1 MSLTPASQPAQPERR
16 RFLQWIGQW
25 SVVAAIVTQLGGVVR
40 AFVPRVLYEPSK
52 KFKLG
57 KPSEY
62 PEGVTFVPMHRLFVA
77 RERNQF
83 HVISATC
90 THLGCT
96 VEWKDKLAEFQCPCH
111 GSKFKADGLPFAG
124 PAPRPLEWY
133 PLSVSGDGFLVVDS
147 GKSVPPTYRFAIA

>member
-1 MSLTPASQPAQPERR
+1 MTQPLEPERR

-25 SVVAAIVTQLGGVVR
+25 SVVAAIATQFVGMAH

-52 KFKLG
+52 KFKVG
-57 KPSEY
+57 KPGEY
-62 PEGVTFVPMHRLFVA
+62 PEGVTFVPAHRLFVM

-96 VEWKDKLAEFQCPCH
+96 VEWKEKLSEFDCPCH
-111 GSKFKADGLPFAG
+111 GSKFKADGIPFAG
-124 PAPRPLEWY
+124 PAPRSLNWY

-147 GKSVPPTYRFAIA
+147 GKSVPSTYRFAVA

>member
-1 MSLTPASQPAQPERR
+1 MLPVAEPERR
-16 RFLQWIGQW
+16 RFLRRIGQW
-25 SVVAAIVTQLGGVVR
+25 SVVAALSTQFAGVVR

-57 KPSEY
+57 TPAQY
-62 PEGVTFVPMHRLFVA
+62 PEGVTFVPAHRLFVV

-83 HVISATC
+83 HVISAAC

-96 VEWKDKLAEFQCPCH
+96 VEWKAEGSEFDCPCH
-111 GSKFKADGLPFAG
+111 GSKFTADGERFAG
-124 PAPRPLEWY
+124 PAPGALPLY

-147 GKSVPPTYRFAIA
+147 AKTVPSTYRFAVV

>member
-1 MSLTPASQPAQPERR
+1 MPQPAEPERR

-25 SVVAAIVTQLGGVVR
+25 AVVAAIVTQFAGVVR
-40 AFVPRVLYEPSK
+40 AFVPRVLYVPSN

-62 PEGVTFVPMHRLFVA
+62 PEGVTFVPTHRLFVI

-83 HVISATC
+83 HVISAVC

-96 VEWKDKLAEFQCPCH
+96 VEWKTKLDEFDCPCH
-111 GSKFKADGLPFAG
+111 GSKFKADGTAFAG
-124 PAPRPLEWY
+124 PAPRPLAWY

-147 GKSVPPTYRFAIA
+147 GKTVPSTYRFAVA

>member
-1 MSLTPASQPAQPERR
+1 MPAPPEPERR
-16 RFLQWIGQW
+16 RFLRWAGQW
-25 SVVAAIVTQLGGVVR
+25 AVVAAIVTQLAGVVR

-57 KPSEY
+57 KPSQY
-62 PEGVTFVPMHRLFVA
+62 PEGVTFVPAHRLFVV

-83 HVISATC
+83 HVISASC

-96 VEWKDKLAEFQCPCH
+96 VEWKPDHSEFDCPCH
-111 GSKFKADGLPFAG
+111 GSKFSAEGERFAG
-124 PAPRPLEWY
+124 PAPRPLAWY

-147 GKSVPPTYRFAIA
+147 AKTVPPTYRFAVA

>member
-1 MSLTPASQPAQPERR
+1 MHQPAEPERR

-25 SVVAAIVTQLGGVVR
+25 SVAAAVVTQFAGVVR

-62 PEGVTFVPMHRLFVA
+62 PEGVTFVSGHRLFVI

-96 VEWKDKLAEFQCPCH
+96 VEWNAKQDEFDCPCH
-111 GSKFKADGLPFAG
+111 GSKFKADGMAFAG
-124 PAPRPLEWY
+124 PAPRSLAWY

-147 GKSVPPTYRFAIA
+147 AKSVPSTYRFAVA

>member
-1 MSLTPASQPAQPERR
+1 MPLVADPERR

-25 SVVAAIVTQLGGVVR
+25 SVVAAIATQLGGVVR

-57 KPSEY
+57 KPAQY
-62 PEGVTFVPMHRLFVA
+62 PEGVTFVPKHKLFVV

-83 HVISATC
+83 HVISAVC

-96 VEWKDKLAEFQCPCH
+96 VEWNGEGRQFDCPCH
-111 GSKFKADGLPFAG
+111 GSKFRANGKRFAG
-124 PAPRPLEWY
+124 PAPRPLPWY
-133 PLSVSGDGFLVVDS
+133 PLSMSGDGFLVVDS
-147 GKSVPPTYRFAIA
+147 AKTVPSTYRFAVV

>member
-1 MSLTPASQPAQPERR
+1 MIQPVEPERR
-16 RFLQWIGQW
+16 RFLKWIGKW
-25 SVVAAIVTQLGGVVR
+25 SVVAAFATQFGGVVR

-57 KPSEY
+57 KPAEY
-62 PEGVTFVPMHRLFVA
+62 PEGVTFVPAHRLFIT

-83 HVISATC
+83 HVISAVC

-96 VEWKDKLAEFQCPCH
+96 VEWKEKLAEFDCPCH
-111 GSKFKADGLPFAG
+111 GSKFKSDGERFAG
-124 PAPRPLEWY
+124 PAPRPLTWH

-147 GKSVPPTYRFAIA
+147 GKSVPSTYRFAVA

>member
-1 MSLTPASQPAQPERR
+1 VTQPLEPERR

-25 SVVAAIVTQLGGVVR
+25 SVVAAIATQFVGMAR

-52 KFKLG
+52 KFKVG
-57 KPSEY
+57 KPGEY
-62 PEGVTFVPMHRLFVA
+62 PEGVTFVPAHRLFVM

-96 VEWKDKLAEFQCPCH
+96 VEWKEKLSEFDCPCH
-111 GSKFKADGLPFAG
+111 GSKFKADGIPFAG
-124 PAPRPLEWY
+124 PAPRSLNWY

-147 GKSVPPTYRFAIA
+147 GKSVPSTYRFAVA

>member
-1 MSLTPASQPAQPERR
+1 MQLPPELPERR

-25 SVVAAIVTQLGGVVR
+25 SVVAALVTQLAGVVR

-57 KPSEY
+57 KPAEY
-62 PEGVTFVPMHRLFVA
+62 PEGVTFVPMHRLFVV

-96 VEWKDKLAEFQCPCH
+96 VEWKAKADEFDCPCH
-111 GSKFKADGLPFAG
+111 GSKFKADGIPFAG
-124 PAPRPLEWY
+124 PAPRSLEWY
-133 PLSVSGDGFLVVDS
+133 PLSVSGDGFIVVDS
-147 GKSVPPTYRFAIA
+147 AKSVPPTYRFAIA

>member
-1 MSLTPASQPAQPERR
+1 MPQPAEPERR

-25 SVVAAIVTQLGGVVR
+25 AVVAAIVTQFAGVVR

-57 KPSEY
+57 KPGEY
-62 PEGVTFVPMHRLFVA
+62 PEGVTFIPAHRLFVI

-83 HVISATC
+83 HVISAVC

-96 VEWKDKLAEFQCPCH
+96 VEWKFKQDEFDCPCH
-111 GSKFKADGLPFAG
+111 GSKFKADGTAFAG
-124 PAPRPLEWY
+124 PAPRPLSWY

-147 GKSVPPTYRFAIA
+147 GKTVPSTYRFAVA

>member
-1 MSLTPASQPAQPERR
+1 MPEMLESTRR

-25 SVVAAIVTQLGGVVR
+25 SVVAAVAAQFGGAVR

-57 KPSEY
+57 KPAEY
-62 PEGVTFVPMHRLFVA
+62 PEGVTFVPSHRLFVV

-83 HVISATC
+83 HVISAVC

-96 VEWKDKLAEFQCPCH
+96 VEWKDARREFDCPCH
-111 GSKFKADGLPFAG
+111 GSKFHADGERFAG
-124 PAPRPLEWY
+124 PAPRPLAWY

-147 GKSVPPTYRFAIA
+147 AKTVPSSYRFAVA

>member
-1 MSLTPASQPAQPERR
+1 MSQLVQPERR

-25 SVVAAIVTQLGGVVR
+25 SVVAAVVTQLGGVVR

-57 KPSEY
+57 KPAEF
-62 PEGVTFVPMHRLFVA
+62 PEGVTFVPAHRLFVV

-83 HVISATC
+83 HVISASC

-96 VEWKDKLAEFQCPCH
+96 VEWKAKQGEFDCPCH
-111 GSKFKADGLPFAG
+111 GSKFKDDGTPFAG
-124 PAPRPLEWY
+124 PAPRPLAWY

-147 GKSVPPTYRFAIA
+147 GKPVPPPYRFALT

>member
-1 MSLTPASQPAQPERR
+1 MSQLAEPERR

-25 SVVAAIVTQLGGVVR
+25 SVVAAIVTQLAGVVR

-62 PEGVTFVPMHRLFVA
+62 PEGVTFVPAHRLFVM

-96 VEWKDKLAEFQCPCH
+96 VEWKAKPGEFDCPCH
-111 GSKFKADGLPFAG
+111 GSKFKDDGTAFAG
-124 PAPRPLEWY
+124 PAPRPLAWY

-147 GKSVPPTYRFAIA
+147 GKAVPPTYRFAVA

>member
-1 MSLTPASQPAQPERR
+1 MSQPLEPERR

-25 SVVAAIVTQLGGVVR
+25 SVVAAVVTQFAGVVR

-62 PEGVTFVPMHRLFVA
+62 PEGVNFVPGHRLFVI

-83 HVISATC
+83 HVISAAC

-96 VEWKDKLAEFQCPCH
+96 VEWKAKLEEFDCPCH
-111 GSKFKADGLPFAG
+111 GSKFKADGTAFAG
-124 PAPRPLEWY
+124 PAPRPLAWY

-147 GKSVPPTYRFAIA
+147 GKTVPSTYRFGVA

>member
-1 MSLTPASQPAQPERR
+1 MTQLANPERR
-16 RFLQWIGQW
+16 RLLQWVGQW
-25 SVVAAIVTQLGGVVR
+25 SVVAAIVTALSGVVR

-62 PEGVTFVPMHRLFVA
+62 PEGVTFVPAHRLFVM

-90 THLGCT
+90 THMGCT
-96 VEWKDKLAEFQCPCH
+96 VEWKEKVSEFDCPCH
-111 GSKFKADGLPFAG
+111 GSKFKADGIPFAG
-124 PAPRPLEWY
+124 PAPRSLSWY

-147 GKSVPPTYRFAIA
+147 GKSVPPTYRFAVA

>member
-1 MSLTPASQPAQPERR
+1 MPQSVEPERR
-16 RFLQWIGQW
+16 RVLQWIGQW
-25 SVVAAIVTQLGGVVR
+25 AVVAAIVTQLAGIVR

-62 PEGVTFVPMHRLFVA
+62 PEGVTFVPPHRLFVI

-83 HVISATC
+83 HVISAVC

-96 VEWKDKLAEFQCPCH
+96 VEWKA
-111 GSKFKADGLPFAG
+111 SKFKADGMAFAG
-124 PAPRPLEWY
+124 PAPRPLAWY
-133 PLSVSGDGFLVVDS
+133 PLSVAGDGFLVVDS
-147 GKSVPPTYRFAIA
+147 GKTVPSTYRFAVV

>member
-1 MSLTPASQPAQPERR
+1 MQVPAEPERR
-16 RFLQWIGQW
+16 RLLLRIGQW
-25 SVVAAIVTQLGGVVR
+25 SVVAAILTQMGGVVR

-52 KFKLG
+52 KFKIG
-57 KPSEY
+57 KPGEY
-62 PEGVTFVPMHRLFVA
+62 PEGVTFVPTSRLFVI

-96 VEWKDKLAEFQCPCH
+96 TEWKPALGEFDCPCH
-111 GSKFKADGLPFAG
+111 GSKFKADGTPFAG
-124 PAPRPLEWY
+124 PAPRALAWY

-147 GKSVPPTYRFAIA
+147 GKAVPPTYRFAVA

>member
-1 MSLTPASQPAQPERR
+1 MPPAVEPERR
-16 RFLQWIGQW
+16 RFLRWVGKW
-25 SVVAAIVTQLGGVVR
+25 SVATALLTQVGGAVR

-52 KFKLG
+52 KFKIG

-62 PEGVTFVPMHRLFVA
+62 PEGVNFAPAFRLFVI

-96 VEWKDKLAEFQCPCH
+96 TEWKAKEGEFQCPCH
-111 GSKFKADGLPFAG
+111 GSKFKADGQPFAG
-124 PAPRPLEWY
+124 PAPRGLAWY

-147 GKSVPPTYRFAIA
+147 GKSVPPTYRFAVA

>member
-1 MSLTPASQPAQPERR
+1 MVEPREPERR
-16 RFLQWIGQW
+16 RVLRWIGKW
-25 SVVAAIVTQLGGVVR
+25 SVVAAVITQFGGVVR

-57 KPSEY
+57 KPAEY
-62 PEGVTFVPMHRLFVA
+62 PEGVTFVPTHRLFVV

-83 HVISATC
+83 HVISAIC

-96 VEWKDKLAEFQCPCH
+96 VEWKAKETEFDCPCH
-111 GSKFKADGLPFAG
+111 GSKFKSDGAPFAG
-124 PAPRPLEWY
+124 PAPRPLAWY

-147 GKSVPPTYRFAIA
+147 AKVVPSSYRFAVA

>member
-1 MSLTPASQPAQPERR
+1 MHQAAEPERR

-25 SVVAAIVTQLGGVVR
+25 SVVAAVVTQFAGVVR

-62 PEGVTFVPMHRLFVA
+62 PEGVTFVPGHRLFVV

-96 VEWKDKLAEFQCPCH
+96 VEWNARQDEFDCPCH
-111 GSKFKADGLPFAG
+111 GSKFKADGMAFAG
-124 PAPRPLEWY
+124 PAPRSLAWY

-147 GKSVPPTYRFAIA
+147 AKTVPSTYRFAVA

>member
-1 MSLTPASQPAQPERR
+1 MLPPVEPERR
-16 RFLQWIGQW
+16 RVLRWIGQW

-57 KPSEY
+57 KSSEY
-62 PEGVTFVPMHRLFVA
+62 PEGVTFVPTHRLFVL

-83 HVISATC
+83 HVISAVC

-96 VEWKDKLAEFQCPCH
+96 VEWKDKLTEFDCPCH
-111 GSKFKADGLPFAG
+111 GSKFRNDGTPFAG
-124 PAPRPLEWY
+124 PAPRPLTWY

-147 GKSVPPTYRFAIA
+147 AKSVPATYRFTVA

>member
-1 MSLTPASQPAQPERR
+1 MSQATEPERR
-16 RFLQWIGQW
+16 RFLRWLGQW
-25 SVVAAIVTQLGGVVR
+25 ALVAALVTQLAGVVR

-62 PEGVTFVPMHRLFVA
+62 PEGVTFVPAHRLFVV

-83 HVISATC
+83 HVISAVC

-96 VEWKDKLAEFQCPCH
+96 VEWKAKVDDFDCPCH
-111 GSKFKADGLPFAG
+111 GSKFNADGTAIAG
-124 PAPRPLEWY
+124 PAPRPLAWY

-147 GKSVPPTYRFAIA
+147 AKTVSSTYRFAVA